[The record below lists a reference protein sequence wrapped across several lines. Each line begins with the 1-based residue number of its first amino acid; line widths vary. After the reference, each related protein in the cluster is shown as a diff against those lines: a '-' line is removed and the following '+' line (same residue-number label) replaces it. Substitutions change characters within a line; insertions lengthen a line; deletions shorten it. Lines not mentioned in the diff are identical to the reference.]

1 MQIVYYCGC
10 HIGSSEAH
18 TASGSVQKPK
28 EKKSRA
34 AVTEIHQNPSSGDSF
49 MHGI

>member
-18 TASGSVQKPK
+18 TAAESVQKPK
-28 EKKSRA
+28 KKKKKK
-34 AVTEIHQNPSSGDSF
+34 VGQQ
-49 MHGI
+49 